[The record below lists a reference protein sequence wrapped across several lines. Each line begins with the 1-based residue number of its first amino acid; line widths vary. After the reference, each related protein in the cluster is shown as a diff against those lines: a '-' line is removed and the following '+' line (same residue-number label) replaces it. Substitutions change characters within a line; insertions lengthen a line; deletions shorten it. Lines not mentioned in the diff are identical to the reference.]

1 MEGVSELLL
10 GRRLSLTRLANTSGQ
25 RESVGHEPLMKGRCK
40 HLVVNSRCPAA
51 TWVMRSHYMR
61 MWTNLV
67 KSPRL
72 GWGGA
77 E

>member
-51 TWVMRSHYMR
+51 TWVMCSHYTC
-61 MWTNLV
+61 WCGQIGKV
-67 KSPRL
+67 APL
-72 GWGGA
+72 G
-77 E
+77 EVLNK